1 MLKTLIKLNK
11 HYSKH
16 KMEHSFNCRKLSTR
30 TFNVHEV
37 RIGALNQTLQLALPL
52 FLVKRRM
59 QQILGKL

>member
-1 MLKTLIKLNK
+1 MLETSIKLNK
-11 HYSKH
+11 NYSKH
-16 KMEHSFNCRKLSTR
+16 KIEPNFNCRNSTR